1 MKASS
6 IPTLY
11 RILATLNRSL
21 AMYLADA
28 DPWRRS
34 GDEPTAA
41 ALARIV
47 EDQRRDVNRLAD
59 AIIDSSAAH
68 VDAGQWPMEFTDLN
82 FLSLDYLLQELIRH
96 QREDVAEIQRCAS
109 LLANDRDARE
119 LAEEVLGSEQAHL
132 ESLEDLARQAVTL
145 RI

>member
-6 IPTLY
+6 VPILN

-28 DPWRRS
+28 DPWTRA
-34 GDEPTAA
+34 GDEQAAA

-47 EDQRRDVNRLAD
+47 EDQRRDVNRLAEV
-59 AIIDSSAAH
+59 IIDSAAR
-68 VDAGQWPMEFTDLN
+68 VDPGQWPMEFTDLN
-82 FLSLDYLLQELIRH
+82 FLSLDYLMQELIRH
-96 QREDVAEIQRCAS
+96 QREDVAQIQRCAS
-109 LLANDRDARE
+109 LLANDRNARE

-132 ESLEDLARQAVTL
+132 EALEDLAPQPAT
-145 RI
+145 